1 MKLRVVCD
9 INVST
14 TLSETIQR
22 TGLTLCPDGSGLQVR
37 IPNSPA
43 IPKRKTKV
51 AFIERP
57 EISFDEIVS
66 DSKEQVK

>member
-9 INVST
+9 IDVSS

-22 TGLTLCPDGSGLQVR
+22 TGLTLCPDGSGLQVK

-51 AFIERP
+51 IFIENP
-57 EISFDEIVS
+57 ETPFDKITG
-66 DSKEQVK
+66 VK